1 MAHTHEIDHQLKERG
16 PKRESW
22 GWTLPFTQHVL
33 TSFDTLAQLLSPND
47 SVRVPGSRVRVPGEI
62 RPRTKSLQQVFR
74 SVMFFESSEDI
85 MDGIRMKMQSLELSL
100 EYFLNQEDVK
110 GLLAS
115 DVEKSRQG
123 ERGKEGE
130 SEDGCFELR
139 RGDGMDGDSDMV
151 ERRKA
156 REMIFEKKISS
167 VELKRRNDVLSSQ
180 KREKMLKLMRELE
193 GRIEANAMW
202 PRKM

>member
-1 MAHTHEIDHQLKERG
+1 
-16 PKRESW
+16 
-22 GWTLPFTQHVL
+22 
-33 TSFDTLAQLLSPND
+33 
-47 SVRVPGSRVRVPGEI
+47 
-62 RPRTKSLQQVFR
+62 
-74 SVMFFESSEDI
+74 MFFESSEDI